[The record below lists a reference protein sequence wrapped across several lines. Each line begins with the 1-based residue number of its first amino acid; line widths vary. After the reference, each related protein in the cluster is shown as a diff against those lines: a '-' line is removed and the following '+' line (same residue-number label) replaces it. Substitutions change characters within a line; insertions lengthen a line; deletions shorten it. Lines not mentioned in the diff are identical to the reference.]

1 MIFKVNLADAFPDY
15 VRNFNIQGCPLLSV
29 GRGSYIVDAS
39 YEYGAPSCSVTVGH
53 FVGIAHDVKFVVG
66 LDHVINGLST
76 FSVEDLDK
84 PSSESMKRLN
94 NKAWAGSKHQIII
107 GNDVWIAR
115 SVTIMGGVH
124 IGNGACV
131 AAGALV
137 SKDVPPYAL
146 VGGVPA
152 RVIRYRFPE
161 YVISKLQRIKWWYWP
176 KEQIQSVVGNVKT
189 QEDVRVFVGEY
200 DNASYPPPNGQ
211 LSFCKERGYRVFYF
225 SPGSEGEKLLP
236 HVLEEYRHS
245 FSDEDKVCLVIDIT
259 ERRDEYQTMIAD
271 VGAWTQEKMVLPVT
285 RQDVGAV
292 PIDVL
297 QSIDYLITN
306 RDFTTSVYCDYAADF
321 RVKFLYAFEEHLF
334 ASVRKV

>member
-1 MIFKVNLADAFPDY
+1 MIFKVNIAESFPDQ
-15 VRNFNIQGCPLLSV
+15 VRDLQVHGNHLLSI

-39 YEYGAPSCSVTVGH
+39 YECGIPFCSVIVGH
-53 FVGIAHDVKFVVG
+53 FSSIAHDVKFVVG
-66 LDHVINGLST
+66 LDHDMRGLTT
-76 FSVEDLDK
+76 FGTESLDK
-84 PSSESMKRLN
+84 SGAECMAEQNVKQWTGPKN
-94 NKAWAGSKHQIII
+94 QIII
-107 GNDVWIAR
+107 GHDVWIAR
-115 SVTIMGGVH
+115 GVTIMGGVH

-161 YVISKLQRIKWWYWP
+161 YVISKLQRIKWWYWS
-176 KEQIQSVVGNVKT
+176 KEQIQSVVGKAKT
-189 QEDVRVFVGEY
+189 PEDVGAFVEEY
-200 DNASYPPPNGQ
+200 NKDLPPPSGQ
-211 LSFCKERGYRVFYF
+211 LSEYRKRGYRVFYF

-334 ASVRKV
+334 ASVKKV